1 MRKLVI
7 WLVSLAAAM
16 GMYLLYSQISGSSAI
31 DPGWSPEYDDRFAD
45 ANAGGVGGTGKIGD
59 VSIDV
64 IRQNKYEDRD
74 PNTGRVYRQFGF
86 AELLHKEGDVWE
98 ILRPYMNLLRK
109 SFECYVKADR
119 GLVEMESEVR
129 RPTAKDATFSGNV
142 VIHIVPTAGSKVKES
157 FIYLDDVVFL
167 SERSQF
173 STAGPVKFESENVN
187 MAGRGLELVF
197 NEETET
203 IEFARL
209 VHLESGTYR
218 GPKKG
223 MFAREEDAA
232 GTKAAVVKGG
242 GEGGAA
248 KAAGGASE
256 KVPVAAK
263 KGGGVGDGGAVKA
276 ATDGAQGAKEK
287 SEGEYYRCVIRRNV
301 LVETSEQVIFADDE
315 VVIND
320 IFWSKDSASEPNLPD
335 ANDAGAAKAAASAA
349 GQGKEVEAKSGDVAD
364 VNVAAAVPA
373 NGGDANTPGEEIID
387 VVVRCEGDV
396 VFLLANSARTLPDLA
411 VQAADTARAA
421 AMKAEAGD
429 ERTRFG
435 SRRIAYASET
445 GDVAA
450 EGDSVLKVYAN
461 DVLGGEPNEPAVPV
475 TIEAAEGMRF
485 LAGSNQGVFEKAVCR
500 VPQQGLSVE
509 REATF
514 SAPRL
519 TVNLLKDESGQ
530 GYTMRDAYAEP
541 TGELK
546 FFVEEPNDPNA
557 PDDPNDPNAAKGGV
571 GVLPVTVSG
580 GKGVKFLPDSNEI
593 VFEDCLV
600 KMPQP
605 GAGDGESG
613 TLASRQMVVDT
624 SAMKGVEG
632 LKAPEIRG
640 RGPVKLD
647 GLMSA
652 FGGKG
657 KAKEALPATL
667 TAKEYVYNPAS
678 SEVVFRGNC
687 EGQMTRTDPNGGR
700 EKYLLTAPEM
710 VARLRQDANDARGF
724 GAGGFEHL
732 RAGGG
737 VVNLADIRMRGE
749 QVIGGVMLR
758 CRQFDYDPNEQ
769 VFLAE
774 GPGQMWVNNSDVRQ
788 TSEANQVSL
797 QKPCYAMLENFD
809 TLEYFADSNQ
819 IVADANSQGSLVIQ
833 YWPIIDGKRG
843 KRSVATAG
851 HVEVTLTGS
860 EESGFEL
867 ATLTA
872 TEGIT
877 YAEEGKDEFV
887 FIGSRLFYDVKTGV
901 MKVSGDATQPCYFRG
916 MLVEGI
922 EYDLKTGSVRAK
934 PVGPGSIE
942 LGPGSPLKIEP
953 LKIK

>member
-16 GMYLLYSQISGSSAI
+16 GMYLLYSQISGSPGI
-31 DPGWSPEYDDRFAD
+31 DPGAGPGYPDKFAD
-45 ANAGGVGGTGKIGD
+45 VNAAGGAGKIGD

-64 IRQNKYEDRD
+64 IRQTKFEDRD
-74 PNTGRVYRQFGF
+74 PNTGRVWRQFGY
-86 AELLHKEGDVWE
+86 ALVLHKEGEVWE
-98 ILRPYMNLLRK
+98 ISRPYMNLLRK
-109 SFECYVKADR
+109 SFECYVKADK
-119 GLVEMESEVR
+119 GLVEMESAAR

-142 VIHIVPTAGSKVKES
+142 VIHIVPTAASRVKES
-157 FIYLDDVVFL
+157 FIYLDDLIFL

-173 STAGPVKFESENVN
+173 STAGPVRFESENVN
-187 MAGRGLELVF
+187 MTGRGFELVF
-197 NEETET
+197 NKQTET

-209 VHLESGTYR
+209 VHLESGRYR
-218 GPKKG
+218 GPKAG
-223 MFAREEDAA
+223 MFSGEQEAGGSKPAVVKAGGLAGAAQAA
-232 GTKAAVVKGG
+232 GDSGKKAAVV
-242 GEGGAA
+242 AA
-248 KAAGGASE
+248 KD
-256 KVPVAAK
+256 
-263 KGGGVGDGGAVKA
+263 GGVGDGGAVKA
-276 ATDGAQGAKEK
+276 AADPAQGAEEK
-287 SEGEYYRCVIRRNV
+287 KVGEYYKCIIRRNV
-301 LVETSEQVIFADDE
+301 LVETTDQVIFADDE

-320 IFWSKDSASEPNLPD
+320 IFWSKDTASEPNLTD
-335 ANDAGAAKAAASAA
+335 ANDGGAPKAAVAA
-349 GQGKEVEAKSGDVAD
+349 GQAKEVEAQSGEVAD
-364 VNVAAAVPA
+364 VNMAAA
-373 NGGDANTPGEEIID
+373 GDANTPADEIID

-396 VFLLANSARTLPDLA
+396 IFLPANSSRTLPDL
-411 VQAADTARAA
+411 VVGAADTARAA
-421 AMKAEAGD
+421 AMEAEAGD
-429 ERTRFG
+429 ERARFG
-435 SRRIAYASET
+435 SRRIEYASET

-450 EGDSVLKVYAN
+450 EGNSVLRVYTN
-461 DVLGGEPNEPAVPV
+461 DVFGGEPNEPAVPV
-475 TIEAAEGMRF
+475 TIEAADGMRF
-485 LAGSNQGVFEKAVCR
+485 WGASDKAVFKEAVCR

-514 SAPRL
+514 STPRL

-530 GYTMRDAYAEP
+530 GYAMRDAYAEP
-541 TGELK
+541 TGKLE
-546 FFVEEPNDPNA
+546 FFVEEPNDPN
-557 PDDPNDPNAAKGGV
+557 DPNAAKGAAGV
-571 GVLPVTVSG
+571 FPVTVNA

-593 VFEDCLV
+593 VFDDCLV

-605 GAGDGESG
+605 GAGEGESG

-624 SAMKGVEG
+624 SGMKGLEA

-640 RGPVKLD
+640 RGPVKLE

-678 SEVVFRGNC
+678 SEVVFRGEC
-687 EGQMTRTDPNGGR
+687 EGQMTRTDPNGGL
-700 EKYLLTAPEM
+700 EKYVLTAPEI
-710 VARLRQDANDARGF
+710 VATLRQDANDARGF
-724 GAGGFEHL
+724 GAGGFERL

-737 VVNLADIRMRGE
+737 VVNLADVRMHGE

-769 VFLAE
+769 VFRAD

-788 TSEANQVSL
+788 TSDPNQVSL
-797 QKPCYAMLENFD
+797 RKPCYAMLENFD

-819 IVADANSQGSLVIQ
+819 IVADANSEGSLVIY

-851 HVEVTLTGS
+851 RAEVTLTGS

-877 YAEEGKDEFV
+877 YAEEGKEEFV
-887 FIGSRLFYDVKTGV
+887 FIGSRLFYDAKTGV

-922 EYDLKTGSVRAK
+922 EYDLKTGSVRAR

-953 LKIK
+953 LKVK

>member
-1 MRKLVI
+1 MRKVVI

-16 GMYLLYSQISGSSAI
+16 GMYLLYSQISGSPPI
-31 DPGWSPEYDDRFAD
+31 DPGAGPGYGERFAD
-45 ANAGGVGGTGKIGD
+45 VNAGGGAGKIGD

-64 IRQNKYEDRD
+64 LGQTKFEDRD
-74 PNTGRVYRQFGF
+74 PNTGRVWRQFGY
-86 AELLHKEGDVWE
+86 AEVLHKEGEVWE
-98 ILRPYMNLLRK
+98 ILRPYMNLFRRG
-109 SFECYVKADR
+109 FECYVKADK
-119 GLVEMESEVR
+119 GLVEMESAAR

-142 VIHIVPTAGSKVKES
+142 VIHIVPAAGSKVKES

-167 SERSQF
+167 SERSQL
-173 STAGPVKFESENVN
+173 STAGPVRFESENAN
-187 MAGRGLELVF
+187 MTGRGLELIF
-197 NEETET
+197 NEQTET
-203 IEFARL
+203 IEYVRL
-209 VHLESGTYR
+209 VHLESGHYR
-218 GPKKG
+218 GPKAS
-223 MFAREEDAA
+223 MFSGEQE
-232 GTKAAVVKGG
+232 GG
-242 GEGGAA
+242 GSNAVGLKAGGQAGA
-248 KAAGGASE
+248 TKAAGGAG
-256 KVPVAAK
+256 KKTAVAAAK
-263 KGGGVGDGGAVKA
+263 SGGVGDDGAKA
-276 ATDGAQGAKEK
+276 AADVGQGTKEK
-287 SEGEYYRCVIRRNV
+287 GEGEYYKCIIRRNV
-301 LVETSEQVIFADDE
+301 LVETTDQVIFADDE
-315 VVIND
+315 IVIND
-320 IFWSKDSASEPNLPD
+320 IFWSKDTVSEPNLVD
-335 ANDAGAAKAAASAA
+335 ANDGGATKTVAAA
-349 GQGKEVEAKSGDVAD
+349 GQAKEVEAKSGEVAD
-364 VNVAAAVPA
+364 VNVAAGGAKS
-373 NGGDANTPGEEIID
+373 GDANTPGEEIID

-396 VFLLANSARTLPDLA
+396 IFLPANSNRTLPDLA
-411 VQAADTARAA
+411 GRAANTARAA
-421 AMKAEAGD
+421 AMEAEAGD
-429 ERTRFG
+429 ERARFG
-435 SRRIAYASET
+435 SWRIEYASET

-450 EGDSVLKVYAN
+450 EGDSVLRVYTN
-461 DVLGGEPNEPAVPV
+461 DVFGGEPNEPPVPV
-475 TIEAAEGMRF
+475 TIEAVGGMRF
-485 LAGSNQGVFEKAVCR
+485 WASSNQAVFEKAVCR

-509 REATF
+509 REAMF

-519 TVNLLKDESGQ
+519 TVNLVKDESGQ

-541 TGELK
+541 TGELE
-546 FFVEEPNDPNA
+546 FFVEEPNDPN
-557 PDDPNDPNAAKGGV
+557 DPNASKGGA
-571 GVLPVTVSG
+571 GVFPVTVSG
-580 GKGVKFLPDSNEI
+580 DKGVKFLPDSNEI

-613 TLASRQMVVDT
+613 TLASRDMVVDT
-624 SAMKGVEG
+624 SKMKGVKG

-640 RGPVKLD
+640 RGPVKLE

-657 KAKEALPATL
+657 KAKEALPAIL

-678 SEVVFRGNC
+678 NEVIFRGEC

-700 EKYLLTAPEM
+700 EKYVLTAPEM
-710 VARLRQDANDARGF
+710 VATLRQDVNESRGF
-724 GAGGFEHL
+724 GAGGFERL

-737 VVNLADIRMRGE
+737 VVNLADVRMRGE

-769 VFLAE
+769 IFRAE

-788 TSEANQVSL
+788 TSDANQVSL
-797 QKPCYAMLENFD
+797 RKPCYAMLENFD

-819 IVADANSQGSLVIQ
+819 IVADANSQGSLVIK
-833 YWPIIDGKRG
+833 YWPIIEGKRG
-843 KRSVATAG
+843 KGSVATAG
-851 HVEVTLTGS
+851 RAEVTLTGS

-877 YAEEGKDEFV
+877 YAEESKDEFV

-953 LKIK
+953 LKVK